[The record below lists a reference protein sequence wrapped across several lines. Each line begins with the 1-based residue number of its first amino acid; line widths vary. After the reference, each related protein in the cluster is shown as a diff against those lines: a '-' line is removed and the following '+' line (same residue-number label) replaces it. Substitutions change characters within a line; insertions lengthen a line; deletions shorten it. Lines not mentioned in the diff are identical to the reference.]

1 MPLPGEDK
9 MYVTKGEMR
18 DEIISFLGGRA
29 AEELVL
35 KDVTTG
41 ASNDIERATSMTR
54 GMIMKYGMS
63 EKFGPVQYGDE
74 SNEVFIG
81 RDIGHTRNYSE
92 NTADQIDA
100 EVKEILNWSYNEA
113 KRILKENINV
123 LHASAK
129 LLMEKEKITGDEFRA
144 LFKTANIS
152 EETLNASEETL

>member
-1 MPLPGEDK
+1 
-9 MYVTKGEMR
+9 MR

>member
-9 MYVTKGEMR
+9 MYMTKGEME

-29 AEELVL
+29 AEEIVL

-41 ASNDIERATSMTR
+41 ASNDIERATAMARSMV
-54 GMIMKYGMS
+54 MKYGMS
-63 EKFGPVQYGDE
+63 DKFGPVQYGDE
-74 SNEVFIG
+74 SDEVFIG
-81 RDIGHTRNYSE
+81 REIGHARNYSE

-100 EVKEILNWSYNEA
+100 EVKNLLNFSYNEA
-113 KRILKENINV
+113 KRLLNENIGV

-144 LFKTANIS
+144 LFKKEEPAK
-152 EETLNASEETL
+152 EETPAEEQE